1 MEITILI
8 LCTDYDCPTNERLF
22 SYKFARLI
30 KVAQLSLC
38 YCIIIMVRE
47 YSFLLQQRTQWGLCF
62 RLSVRT
68 WKGNLLLISR
78 FADGQMILY
87 HILCVCFSSFSHF
100 LPTNLHPHRLCG
112 YSLVLLSSVF
122 VPSPAELYLGRMM
135 MMITVL
141 SVQYLWPYSFS
152 FLTNIIIIVGR
163 PLCW

>member
-8 LCTDYDCPTNERLF
+8 LCADYDCPTNERLF

-38 YCIIIMVRE
+38 YCIIIMIRE
-47 YSFLLQQRTQWGLCF
+47 SSLLLQQRTQWGLCF

-78 FADGQMILY
+78 FADGQMSCIILY

-112 YSLVLLSSVF
+112 YSLVLLSSVV

-141 SVQYLWPYSFS
+141 SVQFLYSFS
-152 FLTNIIIIVGR
+152 FLTNII
-163 PLCW
+163 